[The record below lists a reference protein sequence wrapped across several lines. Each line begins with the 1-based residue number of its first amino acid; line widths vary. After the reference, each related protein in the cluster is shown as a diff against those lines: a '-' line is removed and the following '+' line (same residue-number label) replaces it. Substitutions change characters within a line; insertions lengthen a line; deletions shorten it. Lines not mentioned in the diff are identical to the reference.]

1 MKTDDSHTAQSY
13 KSAASRNCLAAVH
26 STPHEKQEALPIKA
40 PRNASVRQSPNPER
54 TPERLQDEVMIGF
67 ALLLQ
72 IANMSVLRML
82 AKHRHGDVHMRATW
96 IDTRTDVLANIV
108 VLASGA
114 VVALTGFGMPT

>member
-1 MKTDDSHTAQSY
+1 
-13 KSAASRNCLAAVH
+13 
-26 STPHEKQEALPIKA
+26 
-40 PRNASVRQSPNPER
+40 
-54 TPERLQDEVMIGF
+54 MIGF

-72 IANMSVLRML
+72 IANMPVLRML